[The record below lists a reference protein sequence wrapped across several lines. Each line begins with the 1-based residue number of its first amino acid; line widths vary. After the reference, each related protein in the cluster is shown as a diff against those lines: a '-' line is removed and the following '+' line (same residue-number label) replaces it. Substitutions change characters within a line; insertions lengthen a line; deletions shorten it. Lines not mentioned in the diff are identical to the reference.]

1 MSQSIDAQI
10 ASLEKQLSALRLQKL
25 ENLQR
30 EMAALQATIGGEA
43 VVAAPRRG
51 RKPKAVVV
59 AEAAEEVPM
68 AKKTRRPKR
77 GKGSRGPRLKETEV
91 LELLR
96 AAVAAGGSEGISAT
110 EAAARSGVFY
120 PRAMKLMPKHFKR
133 HGRGKWTKYTL
144 K

>member
-43 VVAAPRRG
+43 VVAAP
-51 RKPKAVVV
+51 V
-59 AEAAEEVPM
+59 AEVAEEVTV

-77 GKGSRGPRLKETEV
+77 GKGSRGPRLQESEV

-133 HGRGKWTKYTL
+133 HGRGKWTKYTI

>member
-25 ENLQR
+25 EILQR
-30 EMAALQATIGGEA
+30 EMAALQASIGGEA
-43 VVAAPRRG
+43 PVAAVRRG
-51 RKPKAVVV
+51 RKPKAAVVEV
-59 AEAAEEVPM
+59 EAAVPV

-77 GKGSRGPRLKETEV
+77 GKGSRGPRLQESEV

-120 PRAMKLMPKHFKR
+120 PRAMKLMPKYFKR
-133 HGRGKWTKYTL
+133 HGRGKWTKYTI